1 MPFNKS
7 TPKTLFTVNS
17 TKSSPEDIEEKKK
30 QRGEIMSRASFKARD
45 NLTWELLQ
53 SFVGPKRCKSP
64 ETLEQQ
70 LECMWQHEVATYH
83 HDLKK
88 QKHGPQLHSRFFL
101 DNENGDL
108 NLIEGEFELSEIP
121 TKWNSTTKKQEP
133 IRLTPKMVIGFDKG
147 QPFRDHI
154 RDNWL
159 PQGLIMKIFWAKDK
173 NGDRLNWTYDCI
185 IAREPGSKS
194 CDWDEEE

>member
-64 ETLEQQ
+64 EALEQQ
-70 LECMWQHEVATYH
+70 LECMWIDEVATYQ

-88 QKHGPQLHSRFFL
+88 
-101 DNENGDL
+101 
-108 NLIEGEFELSEIP
+108 
-121 TKWNSTTKKQEP
+121 
-133 IRLTPKMVIGFDKG
+133 
-147 QPFRDHI
+147 
-154 RDNWL
+154 
-159 PQGLIMKIFWAKDK
+159 
-173 NGDRLNWTYDCI
+173 
-185 IAREPGSKS
+185 
-194 CDWDEEE
+194 

>member
-7 TPKTLFTVNS
+7 VPKTLFSVNS
-17 TKSSPEDIEEKKK
+17 TKSSPEELEEKKQ
-30 QRGEIMSRASFKARD
+30 QRDKIMSRASFKARD

-53 SFVGPKRCKSP
+53 TFVGPKRCKTP
-64 ETLEQQ
+64 EALEQQ
-70 LECMWQHEVATYH
+70 LECMWQEEVSTYH
-83 HDLKK
+83 HDIKK
-88 QKHGPQLHSRFFL
+88 QKHGPQLHSRLFL

-108 NLIEGEFELSEIP
+108 NLIQGEFDESEIP
-121 TKWNSTTKKQEP
+121 TKWNHTTKKQEP
-133 IRLTPKMVIGFDKG
+133 IRLTPKMVIGFEKG

-173 NGDRLNWTYDCI
+173 HGNRLNWTYDCI
-185 IAREPGSKS
+185 ITREPNSNS